1 MLLRFEPE
9 EEVILFIL
17 SADDE
22 LTAMIFEAFNGDTD
36 PSIVPEVFSL
46 KGCDMDLECSFISC
60 SLRAPVVEHGCL
72 RLFKA

>member
-1 MLLRFEPE
+1 MYQNKKKNNLLRFEPE

-46 KGCDMDLECSFISC
+46 KVAEF
-60 SLRAPVVEHGCL
+60 
-72 RLFKA
+72 